1 MSVSKKN
8 KIDCCGC
15 NACAEIC
22 PKHCIAIK
30 HDEYGFLYPEVDE
43 SLCIECGACERV
55 CPFPASEGD
64 LEYPLKAF
72 AAWANDEKAYERSS
86 SGGAAYVIGH
96 TILSE
101 GGVVYGCASD
111 GLDIRHVRVDR
122 LEDLPKLQGSK
133 YVQSDVCGLFSQVRT
148 DLKDGRKVVFIGTP
162 CQVAGLKK
170 FIKKVPDNLLL
181 VDLICHGTPSQQM
194 LREHIAHIVGDK
206 KINKITF
213 RRGNSYILDIESNGK
228 KIWDANL
235 WESPYKDMYLHAF
248 IKGCNSRPCC
258 HHCTFAR
265 PERVS
270 DITIGDFWGLGEG
283 SPRPKDSEMGISV
296 ILPATEKGL
305 AIMKVIKSQMTLVER
320 PVSEAI
326 SGNSQLHEPLGESND
341 SRRFMQLYP
350 RLSFDRA
357 MQAVV
362 LKKMVKYRLKIMLRP
377 LRPVLKPIINVVR
390 R

>member
-22 PKHCIAIK
+22 PKHCIAMK
-30 HDEYGFLYPEVDE
+30 HDEYGFLYPEVYE

-64 LEYPLKAF
+64 LNYPLKAF

-86 SGGAAYVIGH
+86 SGGAAYVISH
-96 TILSE
+96 TILFE
-101 GGVVYGCASD
+101 DGVVYGCASD

-148 DLKDGRKVVFIGTP
+148 DLKEGRKVVFIGTP

-248 IKGCNSRPCC
+248 IKGYNSRPCC

-270 DITIGDFWGLGEG
+270 DITIGDFWGLGEDC
-283 SPRPKDSEMGISV
+283 PRPKDREMGISV

-305 AIMKVIKSQMTLVER
+305 AVTKVIEQQMTLVER

-326 SGNSQLHEPLGESND
+326 TGNSQLHEPLGESND

-357 MQAVV
+357 VRAVV

>member
-22 PKHCIAIK
+22 PKHCIAMK

-55 CPFPASEGD
+55 CPFPAYEID
-64 LEYPLKAF
+64 LNYPLKAF

-86 SGGAAYVIGH
+86 SGGAAYVISH

-148 DLKDGRKVVFIGTP
+148 DLKVGRKVVFIGTP

-248 IKGCNSRPCC
+248 IKGYNSRPCC

-270 DITIGDFWGLGEG
+270 DITIGDFWGLGEDC
-283 SPRPKDSEMGISV
+283 PRPKDCEMGISV

-305 AIMKVIKSQMTLVER
+305 AVTQVIKSQMTLVER

-326 SGNSQLHEPLGESND
+326 TGNSQLHEPLGESND

-350 RLSFDRA
+350 KLSFDRA
-357 MQAVV
+357 VRAVV

>member
-22 PKHCIAIK
+22 PKHCIAMK
-30 HDEYGFLYPEVDE
+30 HDEYGFLYPEVYE

-64 LEYPLKAF
+64 LNYPLKAF

-86 SGGAAYVIGH
+86 SGGAAYVISH

-148 DLKDGRKVVFIGTP
+148 DLKEGRKVVFIGTP

-248 IKGCNSRPCC
+248 IKGYNSRPCC

-270 DITIGDFWGLGEG
+270 DITIGDFWGLGEDC
-283 SPRPKDSEMGISV
+283 PRPKDREMGISV

-305 AIMKVIKSQMTLVER
+305 AVTQVIKSQMTLVER

-326 SGNSQLHEPLGESND
+326 TGNSQLHEPLGESND

-357 MQAVV
+357 VQAVV